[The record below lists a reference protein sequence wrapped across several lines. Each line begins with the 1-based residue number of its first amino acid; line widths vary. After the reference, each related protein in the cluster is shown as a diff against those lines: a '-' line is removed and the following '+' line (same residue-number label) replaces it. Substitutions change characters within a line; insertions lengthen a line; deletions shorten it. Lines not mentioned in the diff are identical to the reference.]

1 METPGLKF
9 GIVQG
14 ATFPELRRE
23 SAEALV
29 QIGFDGY
36 AVGGLAV
43 GEGQEMMFKTLDITL
58 PQLPADRPRYLMG
71 VGRPADIVG
80 AVKRGVDMFDC
91 VMPTR
96 AGRTAQAFT
105 RRGELNLRNAR
116 HRDDPR
122 PIDEKCACP
131 ACANHSRAYL
141 HHLIRSE
148 EILGAMLLTWHNL
161 HYYQDIM
168 RGLRS
173 AIESRTLG
181 SWIATFEAKQ
191 ALGDI
196 PVCPT
201 RP

>member
-1 METPGLKF
+1 MLSMVEETAP
-9 GIVQG
+9 
-14 ATFPELRRE
+14 
-23 SAEALV
+23 S
-29 QIGFDGY
+29 
-36 AVGGLAV
+36 
-43 GEGQEMMFKTLDITL
+43 
-58 PQLPADRPRYLMG
+58 LPADRPRYLMG
-71 VGRPADIVG
+71 VGTPEDLLESVP
-80 AVKRGVDMFDC
+80 RGIDMFDC

-173 AIESRTLG
+173 AIESRTLE
-181 SWIATFEAKQ
+181 SWIATFEAEQ

-196 PVCPT
+196 PACPT